1 MPCTVI
7 LGAQFGDEGK
17 GKVVDYYSKDADVIV
32 RYQGGCNA
40 GHTVV
45 FGGQVFKL
53 HLIPSGVFYGKRLI
67 IGNGVV
73 LDLETL
79 SKEID
84 DLNPKIEKLDLL
96 ISNRTHV
103 TLPFH
108 KDLDGIEE
116 SFRGKSKIGTT
127 KRGIG
132 PTYTDKVARCGLR
145 IVDLLDDEVL
155 DKKLSESIMIKNRIL
170 KNVFESKTQIS
181 KKEILAYCMKH
192 REKIKDYVGDASI
205 ELNNAIKQDKNVL
218 FEGAQG
224 TLLDIDHG
232 TYPFVTSS
240 NPTVGGVFTG
250 TGIGPKHIDKI
261 IGVMKGYITRVGG
274 GPMTSEMGKVIG
286 ERTREKGKEF
296 GATTGRP
303 RRCGWLDAVILK
315 YAIRLNSL
323 NGIAITKLDV
333 LGGLNKVKMC
343 TSYKINGK
351 TLEEFPASL
360 KILEKCEPVYE
371 EFDGWEDLSEEEWM
385 EIVKKGYYAL
395 PKEMRNYLKKVEEI
409 AGIPIFLIS
418 LGPDR
423 EATISI
429 KEIFD
434 H

>member
-96 ISNRTHV
+96 ISNRTHI

-108 KDLDGIEE
+108 KELDGIEE

-145 IVDLLDDEVL
+145 IVDLLDNEVL
-155 DKKLSESIMIKNRIL
+155 DKKLSETIMIKNRIL
-170 KNVFESKTQIS
+170 RDVFESNSSIS
-181 KKEILAYCMKH
+181 KKDILLYCMKH
-192 REKIKDYVGDASI
+192 R
-205 ELNNAIKQDKNVL
+205 
-218 FEGAQG
+218 
-224 TLLDIDHG
+224 
-232 TYPFVTSS
+232 
-240 NPTVGGVFTG
+240 
-250 TGIGPKHIDKI
+250 
-261 IGVMKGYITRVGG
+261 
-274 GPMTSEMGKVIG
+274 
-286 ERTREKGKEF
+286 
-296 GATTGRP
+296 
-303 RRCGWLDAVILK
+303 
-315 YAIRLNSL
+315 
-323 NGIAITKLDV
+323 
-333 LGGLNKVKMC
+333 
-343 TSYKINGK
+343 
-351 TLEEFPASL
+351 
-360 KILEKCEPVYE
+360 
-371 EFDGWEDLSEEEWM
+371 
-385 EIVKKGYYAL
+385 
-395 PKEMRNYLKKVEEI
+395 
-409 AGIPIFLIS
+409 
-418 LGPDR
+418 
-423 EATISI
+423 
-429 KEIFD
+429 
-434 H
+434 